1 MDPILRRSVIY
12 YLTHFVIWFGML
24 SRFLIV
30 GDWPTFEI
38 IPLFVPAWLASSLLF
53 SEREESYAFLRTL
66 PVADR
71 AIVRTK
77 LGLILSVGALY
88 WVLMTV
94 AAFARG
100 LGSATGPAVFVY
112 VGLVAAIGLLIAAGF
127 QVLIWRFGITVM
139 TGVIVVYTG
148 VVLIATLVHTASM
161 RFTPGWSEVTRM
173 RGVVWLAG
181 APWLTHP
188 VLVGLTLLAF
198 YGLVQAGIRVKASSE
213 ACL

>member
-1 MDPILRRSVIY
+1 MDPILRRSVVY
-12 YLTHFVIWFGML
+12 YLTHLVIWSGML
-24 SRFLIV
+24 GRFLIV
-30 GDWPTFEI
+30 GDWPAFEI

-53 SEREESYAFLRTL
+53 SEREECYALLRTL
-66 PVADR
+66 PVPDR

-88 WVLMTV
+88 WALMTV

-100 LGSATGPAVFVY
+100 FGSQTGPAVFVY

-148 VVLIATLVHTASM
+148 VVLIATVVHTASM
-161 RFTPGWSEVTRM
+161 RFTRGWPVLTRI
-173 RGVVWLAG
+173 RGVEWLAG
-181 APWLTHP
+181 ALWLSLP
-188 VLVGLTLLAF
+188 LLVGLTLLAF
-198 YGLVQAGIRVKASSE
+198 YGIARAGIRVKASSE